1 MTMRRKYLMALA
13 ASLLFLHLT
22 AACLYASAAESVQRD
37 SVKAVWTEVEG
48 VNIPLPPMEHPRLY
62 VRTSDIPALRE
73 KMKSPQGRKILNKLK
88 EASLPR
94 TEEEEAS
101 VKLKDFRYYFQMR
114 GVTSQVQLQA
124 LDYLVDGDRKKARS
138 AITSMLDTLK
148 RVNFDTGNDRTRASG
163 VMIMVGSMVYDW
175 CYDQMT
181 PEERQAYIS
190 EFKRIAGTMECHY
203 PPKNSEPVAGHCS
216 EWNILR
222 DLLSAG
228 VAVYDEDPEIY
239 NYVATMLFR
248 DYVPV
253 RNYTYKGGNY
263 HQGSGYVSVRFIN
276 DLISLW
282 IFDKM
287 GAGAVYTPEQQYV
300 LYDFIYRR
308 RPDGGVLP
316 AGDVNPGNRK
326 SPNSYAMPAMFAAGY
341 YHDPYLQNEYYIK
354 PSVEAHLLMMQLLW
368 MDFDLKP
375 KTPEDLPLTRYCG
388 TPFGWMIA
396 RTGWD
401 ANSVIAEMKVNEHFY
416 GNHQHLDGGSFQI
429 YYKGPLAIDS
439 GSYQGSAGGYNSPHN
454 KNYFKRTIAHNSL
467 LVYDPSEVFECWNYG
482 GGDKTKTAANDGGQR
497 MPGDRWETCRSF
509 EQLLS
514 DDYTVGETLAHGF
527 GPDPSVPEYSYLK
540 GDITKAYTSKVKDV
554 RRSFV
559 FLNLKDETV
568 PAAMVIYDNVVSS
581 DPSFRKYWLMHSIE
595 QPVVKGNEFTI
606 SRTLNGDS
614 GMLKNTVLLPRKA
627 SVKTVGGEGKEF
639 WVFGTN
645 YPNAATSRPDPANER
660 GAWRVEVCPSKAS
673 VADNFLNVIQVA
685 DNDCKD
691 FSAVASVESGTV
703 AGAVVADRVVTFSRD
718 SRPLDSCAFEV
729 KADKKSARDSYKI
742 LVTDLKPGRW
752 TVKSSGSTLGVFEV
766 SPESGTLY
774 FDAPAGSFTLAME

>member
-22 AACLYASAAESVQRD
+22 AAFLYASAAESVQRD

-48 VNIPLPPMEHPRLY
+48 VNIPIPPMEHPRLY

-73 KMKSPQGRKILNKLK
+73 KMKSPQGRKILNKLR

-124 LDYLVDGDRKKARS
+124 LDYLVDGDRNKARS

-181 PEERQAYIS
+181 PEERQAYIT

-203 PPKNSEPVAGHCS
+203 PPKNTEPVAGHCS

-287 GAGAVYTPEQQYV
+287 GAGAVYAPEQQYV

-514 DDYTVGETLAHGF
+514 DDYTVGVSLAHGF
-527 GPDPSVPEYSYLK
+527 GPDPKVPEYSYLK
-540 GDITKAYTSKVKDV
+540 GDITKAYSSKVRDV

-645 YPNAATSRPDPANER
+645 YPNAATTRPDPANER

-673 VADNFLNVIQVA
+673 AADNFLNVIQVA

-691 FSAVASVESGTV
+691 FSPVALVESATV
-703 AGAVVADRVVTFSRD
+703 AGAVVSDRVVTFSRD
-718 SRPLDSCAFEV
+718 SKPLDTCAFEV
-729 KADKKSARDSYKI
+729 RADKKSARESYKI
-742 LVTDLKPGRW
+742 LVTDLNPGRW
-752 TVKSSGSTLGVFEV
+752 TVKSSGKTLGVFEV
-766 SPESGTLY
+766 TPESGTLY
-774 FDAPAGSFTLAME
+774 FDAPAGLFELALE

>member
-1 MTMRRKYLMALA
+1 MALA
-13 ASLLFLHLT
+13 ASLLFLPL
-22 AACLYASAAESVQRD
+22 SAVEPAQRD
-37 SVKAVWTEVEG
+37 SVKAVWTEVDG
-48 VNIPLPPMEHPRLY
+48 VNIPLPPIEHPRLY
-62 VRTSDIPALRE
+62 VRTSDIPALKE
-73 KMKSPQGRKILNKLK
+73 KMKSPQGKKILGKLR
-88 EASLPR
+88 ELSIPR
-94 TEEEEAS
+94 TEEEEAE
-101 VKLKDFRYYFQMR
+101 VKLRDFRYYFQMR
-114 GVTSQVQLQA
+114 GVTSEVQLQA
-124 LDYLVDGDRKKARS
+124 LDYLVDGDKNKARK

-181 PEERQAYIS
+181 PQERQEYIS

-203 PPKNSEPVAGHCS
+203 PPKNTEPVAGHCS

-253 RNYTYKGGNY
+253 RDYTYKGGNY
-263 HQGSGYVSVRFIN
+263 HQGSGYVSVRYIN

-282 IFDKM
+282 IFDRM
-287 GAGAVYTPEQQYV
+287 GAGAVYAPEQQYV

-341 YHDPYLQNEYYIK
+341 YHDPYIQNEYFIK

-401 ANSVIAEMKVNEHFY
+401 KNSVIAEMKVNEHFY

-439 GSYQGSAGGYNSPHN
+439 GSYQGSSGGYNSPHN

-467 LVYDPSEVFECWNYG
+467 LVYDPDEVFECWNYG

-497 MPGDRWETCRSF
+497 MPGDRWETCRSY

-514 DDYTVGETLAHGF
+514 DDYTVGEALAHGF
-527 GPDPSVPEYSYLK
+527 GPDPTVPEYSYLK

-559 FLNLKDETV
+559 FLNLNDGTV

-581 DPSFRKYWLMHSIE
+581 NPSFRKYWLMHSIE
-595 QPVVKGNEFTI
+595 QPVVSGNEFTI

-627 SVKTVGGEGKEF
+627 SVKAVGGEGKEF

-673 VADNFLNVIQVA
+673 VSDNFLNVIQVA
-685 DNDCKD
+685 DNDCKN
-691 FSAVASVESGTV
+691 FGAVAMVESATV

-718 SRPLDSCAFEV
+718 SKALDACSFEV
-729 KADKKSARDSYKI
+729 KADKKSGKAGSYKI

-752 TVKSSGSTLGVFEV
+752 TVKSSGRTLGVFEV
-766 SPESGTLY
+766 APESGTLY
-774 FDAPAGSFTLAME
+774 FDAPAGLFELALE

>member
-1 MTMRRKYLMALA
+1 M
-13 ASLLFLHLT
+13 
-22 AACLYASAAESVQRD
+22 
-37 SVKAVWTEVEG
+37 
-48 VNIPLPPMEHPRLY
+48 
-62 VRTSDIPALRE
+62 
-73 KMKSPQGRKILNKLK
+73 
-88 EASLPR
+88 
-94 TEEEEAS
+94 
-101 VKLKDFRYYFQMR
+101 
-114 GVTSQVQLQA
+114 
-124 LDYLVDGDRKKARS
+124 
-138 AITSMLDTLK
+138 
-148 RVNFDTGNDRTRASG
+148 
-163 VMIMVGSMVYDW
+163 
-175 CYDQMT
+175 
-181 PEERQAYIS
+181 
-190 EFKRIAGTMECHY
+190 
-203 PPKNSEPVAGHCS
+203 
-216 EWNILR
+216 
-222 DLLSAG
+222 
-228 VAVYDEDPEIY
+228 
-239 NYVATMLFR
+239 
-248 DYVPV
+248 
-253 RNYTYKGGNY
+253 
-263 HQGSGYVSVRFIN
+263 
-276 DLISLW
+276 
-282 IFDKM
+282 
-287 GAGAVYTPEQQYV
+287 
-300 LYDFIYRR
+300 
-308 RPDGGVLP
+308 
-316 AGDVNPGNRK
+316 

-497 MPGDRWETCRSF
+497 MPGDRWETCRSY

-514 DDYTVGETLAHGF
+514 EDYTVGETLAHGF
-527 GPDPSVPEYSYLK
+527 GPDPKVPEYSYLK
-540 GDITKAYTSKVKDV
+540 GDITKAYSSKVRDV

-645 YPNAATSRPDPANER
+645 YPNAATTRPDPANER

-673 VADNFLNVIQVA
+673 AADNFLTVIQVA

-691 FSAVASVESGTV
+691 FAAVALVESATV
-703 AGAVVADRVVTFSRD
+703 AGAVVSDRVVTFSRD
-718 SRPLDSCAFEV
+718 SKPLDACAFEV
-729 KADKKSARDSYKI
+729 RVDKKSARESYKI
-742 LVTDLKPGRW
+742 LVTDLNPGRW
-752 TVKSSGSTLGVFEV
+752 TVKSSGKTLGVFEV

-774 FDAPAGSFTLAME
+774 FDAPAGLFELAME

>member
-1 MTMRRKYLMALA
+1 MRKYLLAIAAALM
-13 ASLLFLHLT
+13 FLPVL
-22 AACLYASAAESVQRD
+22 AKESVQRD
-37 SVKAVWTEVEG
+37 SVKVVWTEVDG

-73 KMKSPQGRKILNKLK
+73 KMKSPQGRKILNKLR

-124 LDYLVDGDRKKARS
+124 LDYLVDGDRNKARR

-203 PPKNSEPVAGHCS
+203 PPKNTEPVAGHCS

-559 FLNLKDETV
+559 FLNLKDEIV

-606 SRTLNGDS
+606 YRTLNGDS

-774 FDAPAGSFTLAME
+774 FDAPAGSFTLALE